1 MNLASRSA
9 RGPVSPAPLRRLA
22 RLLLGP
28 PAPARIPVRVAEAIR
43 RDQDASEIIVS
54 SIQLLAV
61 ATFAVLYGLAPKAFP
76 PDVPFEPVP
85 IALAAYTAFTLVR
98 FALALR
104 GRLGPG
110 FLCLSVV
117 VDVALLMVTIWSFHL
132 QYQAPP
138 AIYLKAP
145 TLMYIF
151 ILIALR
157 ALRFEPTYVLLCG
170 ITGAL
175 GWLLLLAYAVF
186 DQSEM
191 EITRNYLEYTTSF
204 KILLGAE
211 FDKVVSILMVTA
223 ILALALHRARKLL
236 VRAAIEQQ
244 AAQELSRFFA
254 PEVAGRIA
262 GTDEELAPGQ
272 AELRE
277 AAVLYVDLRGFTPM
291 ASRLQPAAVMALLSE
306 YQARV
311 VAAVR
316 GCGGSIDKFLG
327 DGILASFGAAR
338 GSDGFAREA
347 LLAIEELLVA
357 AGSWREARERRGL
370 PAPEVAA
377 AAASG
382 PVMFGTVGDA
392 QRLEYTVIGEPVN
405 LAAKLE
411 KHCKV
416 EAVRA
421 IVPLPM
427 LERACA
433 EGYAGRRR
441 WKIRRARQVAGLD
454 EPLDLAVIP

>member
-1 MNLASRSA
+1 M
-9 RGPVSPAPLRRLA
+9 RGPVPSGWLRRLA
-22 RLLLGP
+22 HLLLGP
-28 PAPARIPVRVAEAIR
+28 PAPSRIPARVAEAIR
-43 RDQDASEIIVS
+43 RDQDSSEIIVS
-54 SIQLLAV
+54 CIQLLAV
-61 ATFAVLYGLAPKAFP
+61 ATFATLYSLAPKAFP

-85 IALAAYTAFTLVR
+85 IALVAYTAFTLVR

-157 ALRFEPTYVLLCG
+157 ALRFEPTYVILCG
-170 ITGAL
+170 VAGAV
-175 GWLLLLAYAVF
+175 GWLVLLGYAVIG
-186 DQSEM
+186 QGEM

-236 VRAAIEQQ
+236 VRAAIEHQ

-254 PEVAGRIA
+254 PEVAGRITD
-262 GTDEELAPGQ
+262 TDEELAPGQ

-277 AAVLYVDLRGFTPM
+277 AAILYIDLRGFTPM
-291 ASRLQPAAVMALLSE
+291 ASRLEPAEVMRLLSE
-306 YQARV
+306 YQSRT

-316 GCGGSIDKFLG
+316 GCGGSIDKFMG

-338 GSDGFAREA
+338 GSDGYVLEA
-347 LLAIEELLVA
+347 MLAIEEVLA
-357 AGSWREARERRGL
+357 AGESWREERRREGL

-377 AAASG
+377 AAATG
-382 PVMFGTVGDA
+382 RVMFGTVGDS

-421 IVPLPM
+421 IVPLDM
-427 LERACA
+427 LELACA
-433 EGYAGRRR
+433 QGYAGRRR
-441 WKIRRARQVAGLD
+441 WKIRKTRTVAGLA
-454 EPLDLAVIP
+454 EPLHIAVIE